1 MEDLMDLIGQL
12 QERYG
17 IDQADIDTLVDAINQ
32 TFMGGEEVGE
42 EVGEEMADQSVP
54 EMEYEE
60 GEEEYA

>member
-17 IDQADIDTLVDAINQ
+17 IDQTDIDTLVDAINQ

-42 EVGEEMADQSVP
+42 EMADQSVP
-54 EMEYEE
+54 EMEYEDIE

>member
-42 EVGEEMADQSVP
+42 EMADQSVP
-54 EMEYEE
+54 EMKYEDIE

>member
-32 TFMGGEEVGE
+32 TFMGGNEV
-42 EVGEEMADQSVP
+42 VEEMADQSVP

>member
-17 IDQADIDTLVDAINQ
+17 IDQADVDTLVDAIQQ

-42 EVGEEMADQSVP
+42 ALADQSLP
-54 EMEYEE
+54 EMETED
-60 GEEEYA
+60 EEEF

>member
-12 QERYG
+12 KERYG

-32 TFMGGEEVGE
+32 TFMGGEEVGK
-42 EVGEEMADQSVP
+42 EMADQSVP
-54 EMEYEE
+54 EMEYIE